1 MDFIKG
7 NINEVRK
14 EIEKL
19 SKSNN
24 LKEIIV
30 IAGDSDFNRKI
41 LENKKVN
48 VLLFSDF
55 TGRDKLKQRDSGLD
69 HVLCKLAISNDI
81 TIGFDLNFLKE
92 KSDLAVSQKASRLAQ
107 NIKLCNKYKNKIK
120 IFNYTK
126 DEIIKLRAFLLSLGM
141 NNKSIKEAFT

>member
-7 NINEVRK
+7 SINEVRK
-14 EIEKL
+14 EIDKL
-19 SKSNN
+19 SKQGKNVV
-24 LKEIIV
+24 V

-55 TGRDKLKQRDSGLD
+55 AGRDKLKQRDSGLD
-69 HVLCKLAISNDI
+69 HVLCKLAISNDV
-81 TIGFDLNFLKE
+81 TIGFDLSFLKD
-92 KSDLAVSQKASRLAQ
+92 KSDLVISQKASRLAQ
-107 NIKLCNKYKNKIK
+107 NIRLCNKYKNKIK

-126 DEIIKLRAFLLSLGM
+126 DEIIKLRAFLISIGM
-141 NNKSIKEAFT
+141 NNKSIKEAFS

>member
-7 NINEVRK
+7 SINEVRK
-14 EIEKL
+14 EIDKL
-19 SKSNN
+19 SKQG
-24 LKEIIV
+24 KDVVV

-55 TGRDKLKQRDSGLD
+55 IGRDKLKQRDSGLD

-92 KSDLAVSQKASRLAQ
+92 KSDLVISQKVSRLAQ
-107 NIKLCNKYKNKIK
+107 NIRLCNKYKNKIK
-120 IFNYTK
+120 VFNYVK
-126 DEIIKLRAFLLSLGM
+126 NEVVELKAFLLSLGM
-141 NNKSIKEAFT
+141 NNKSVKEAF